1 MKLWETKKVDDN
13 VINQT
18 FEIGHKNFIKTY
30 TNRTVFT
37 WVYFYLV
44 LNYITLTVPFSNNGM
59 KLLIKT

>member
-1 MKLWETKKVDDN
+1 MKLQEAKKVDDN

-18 FEIGHKNFIKTY
+18 FEIGQKNFIKTY
-30 TNRTVFT
+30 TNSTVFT

-59 KLLIKT
+59 K